1 MRTLGI
7 SAALGHGLT
16 VHTATFVA
24 AVEDGFACLP
34 VDVQKGIKLAWAC
47 DGMSFA
53 GGQAAAQDLVLQ
65 NVDLVVGHF
74 SSQAA
79 MAAIPYYITGRIPVI
94 LPCSSQDDLTA
105 LNKTG
110 DPVIYRLSCSNTGLL
125 KAVRR
130 LLNAEEISPSDLCVW
145 SADSDYGRQLAAAAS
160 HEFGRADAGTYLLL
174 GHHHHIVEKIIQLRQ
189 SGFSGRIIILDD
201 AVSPLL
207 ADQVG
212 TLFCADI
219 LGLVAE
225 VDGISQDSPLS
236 AAPFYRETH
245 LAIQIAGRALA
256 AGGQHAEL
264 ASILYDRQWQTSAG
278 RAAFDDRGENTA
290 FQFGVWG
297 LQDDAFQRLSRL

>member
-1 MRTLGI
+1 MRTLGL
-7 SAALGHGLT
+7 SAALEPGLT
-16 VHTATFVA
+16 VHTSTVVA

-34 VDVQKGIKLAWAC
+34 ANIQSGIRLAWAC

-53 GGQAAAQDLVLQ
+53 GGQTAAQNLVLE

-79 MAAIPYYITGRIPVI
+79 MGAIPHYIKWRIPVI

-105 LNKTG
+105 SNKTG
-110 DPVIYRLSCSNTGLL
+110 DPVIYRLSCSNTALL
-125 KAVRR
+125 KAARR
-130 LLNAEEISPSDLCVW
+130 LLHVEGISPSDLCVW

-160 HEFGRADAGTYLLL
+160 HDFGRADAGTYLLL
-174 GHHHHIVEKIIQLRQ
+174 GHHHHVVEKIVQLRQ
-189 SGFSGRIIILDD
+189 SGFYGRIIILDD
-201 AVSPLL
+201 AVNPRL

-212 TLFCADI
+212 ALFCADI

-256 AGGQHAEL
+256 TGVRHAEL
-264 ASILYDRQWQTSAG
+264 AKILRAQQWDTSAG

-297 LQDDAFQRLSRL
+297 LQGGAFQRLSRL